1 MGFSSG
7 TLANISLFSQAAGG
21 VASAFGAAS
30 QASIQKGNQGAQ
42 AAIAEA
48 NARIAE
54 LGAQAELRDGH
65 QRIAQATA
73 QYGQLK
79 SRQRAAMAANG
90 IALDEGSAADVEAS
104 TDAMREADRAT
115 LEINAMRA
123 AFGQRM
129 QASNARSQ
137 AAMSRANAAGISPG
151 LSAATSLL
159 GSAGR
164 VASGWYDFSKAG
176 AWDSPGT
183 LAPAG
188 DPIGAL
194 YELNNG
200 WR

>member
-30 QASIQKGNQGAQ
+30 QASIQKGNLGAQ

-104 TDAMREADRAT
+104 TDAMGEWLVPLLLVAVVALCGYIVWQRCKQRA
-115 LEINAMRA
+115 
-123 AFGQRM
+123 Q
-129 QASNARSQ
+129 
-137 AAMSRANAAGISPG
+137 
-151 LSAATSLL
+151 
-159 GSAGR
+159 
-164 VASGWYDFSKAG
+164 GWS
-176 AWDSPGT
+176 
-183 LAPAG
+183 
-188 DPIGAL
+188 
-194 YELNNG
+194 
-200 WR
+200 

>member
-1 MGFSSG
+1 
-7 TLANISLFSQAAGG
+7 
-21 VASAFGAAS
+21 
-30 QASIQKGNQGAQ
+30 
-42 AAIAEA
+42 
-48 NARIAE
+48 
-54 LGAQAELRDGH
+54 
-65 QRIAQATA
+65 
-73 QYGQLK
+73 
-79 SRQRAAMAANG
+79 MAANG
-90 IALDEGSAADVEAS
+90 IALGEGSAADVEAS
-104 TDAMREADRAT
+104 TDVMRETDRAT

-164 VASGWYDFSKAG
+164 VASGWYEFSKG
-176 AWDSPGT
+176 GGSSGT

-188 DPIGAL
+188 DPIGGL

-200 WR
+200 WS